1 MSFFRISKQS
11 FLILAFL
18 LSALLVHAQ
27 KSTQKQLEEKKA
39 DIKKELKEIN
49 ALLFTNKQNKAA
61 VFSDVENLSYKI
73 ERKQELIKL
82 TNQQINLLNQE
93 IEDNSKFIE
102 KLEKDLFEV
111 KEAYKEMILKS
122 FKSKSGKNR
131 LMFILSSETFFQA
144 FKRTQYIKQYSL
156 FRKNQAKK
164 IGLISA
170 ELKEIKKELLY
181 KRDLKQGLLT
191 KNRSTQKTLE
201 SEKKEAKN
209 IISKLRNKEK
219 KYKRNII
226 AKEKESQKID
236 KQIDKLIREAIARSN
251 KNKSSKNSKGFNLTP
266 EAKALAKKFELNKGK
281 LPWPVSRGVVIQKFG
296 TQPHPVVKTAKI
308 KSNGIVIA
316 TEKSQKVKT
325 VFEGSVLSVLQ
336 FRGSNPTVLVQH
348 GNYITA
354 YKNLSKV
361 FVSKGDKVSSNQYIG
376 EVFTNSST
384 GKSSIQFS
392 IFQKTTPLNP
402 LLWILKMN

>member
-49 ALLFTNKQNKAA
+49 ALLFTNKQTKAA

-226 AKEKESQKID
+226 AKEKENQKID

>member
-11 FLILAFL
+11 FLIFAFL

-49 ALLFTNKQNKAA
+49 ALLFTNKQTKAA

>member
-49 ALLFTNKQNKAA
+49 ALLFTNKQTKAA

-93 IEDNSKFIE
+93 IEDNSKSIE

>member
-93 IEDNSKFIE
+93 IEDNSKSIE

-191 KNRSTQKTLE
+191 KNRSTQKTLQ

>member
-1 MSFFRISKQS
+1 MNFVKALQCSLLIAIIISFDS
-11 FLILAFL
+11 L
-18 LSALLVHAQ
+18 HAQ

-39 DIKKELKEIN
+39 LLNKELKVIN
-49 ALLFTNKQNKAA
+49 ALLFTNKQKKTA
-61 VFSDVENLSYKI
+61 VFNDVENLNYKI

-82 TNQQINLLNQE
+82 TNQQINLLNLE
-93 IEDNSKFIE
+93 IDINSE
-102 KLEKDLFEV
+102 SLDKLETDLSEV

-144 FKRTQYIKQYSL
+144 LKRTQYIKQYSI

-164 IGLISA
+164 IELISKQLN
-170 ELKEIKKELLY
+170 ELKKELLY
-181 KRDLKQGLLT
+181 KRDIKTDLLT

-201 SEKKEAKN
+201 LEKKEANN
-209 IISKLRNKEK
+209 IAYKLRNQEK
-219 KYKRNII
+219 KYKRNIL
-226 AKEKESQKID
+226 AKQKESQKID
-236 KQIDKLIREAIARSN
+236 KEIDKLIREAIARSN
-251 KNKSSKNSKGFNLTP
+251 KSKSIKNSKSFTLTP
-266 EAKALAKKFELNKGK
+266 EAKALAKKFESNKGK

-325 VFEGSVLSVLQ
+325 IFEGSVLSVLQ
-336 FRGSNPTVLVQH
+336 FRGSNPTVLIQH

-361 FVSKGDKVSSNQYIG
+361 FVNKGDKVSSNQYIG

-392 IFQKTTPLNP
+392 IFQKTTALNP
-402 LLWILKMN
+402 LSWILRMN